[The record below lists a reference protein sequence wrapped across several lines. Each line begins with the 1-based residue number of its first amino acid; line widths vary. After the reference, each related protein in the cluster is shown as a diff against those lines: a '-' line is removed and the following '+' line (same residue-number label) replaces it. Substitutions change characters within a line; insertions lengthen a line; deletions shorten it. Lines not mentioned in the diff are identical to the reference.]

1 MNSIAWIAW
10 LEIMAALGGQNGLAV
25 RSRIIEEPTTE
36 IVSVAWSPDG
46 EGLAIGSEDGSIRL
60 WNLLKCR
67 RIATLDAKSE
77 EILPNIR
84 TLAWSPDSKTLAS
97 GSYDRSVRLWNVA
110 TGTCVATLDAR
121 SDWVSSVAWSP
132 DGNTLIS
139 VADGVVQLW
148 DVNAK
153 KEKAVLDIADDYIGC
168 VSWSPDG
175 KVFATGA
182 TSGTITI
189 WTADADRPVSSWSA
203 ETGEPVLSVGFSP
216 NGDTLASGD
225 GCRVVLWDVSR
236 GLRLRNLDGHSCE
249 FVYYAHGGYGGMY
262 IPAVTSVIFSP
273 DGSTL
278 ASASQDKTL
287 RLWSV
292 ATGKCIRAIDFSPK
306 SVESMAWNP
315 HLGILASVNGD
326 NEVTLWRT
334 DGIGSSAKSTS
345 PCGHRQQWRSPG
357 LHRPW
362 GKRQRGYLRYW

>member
-10 LEIMAALGGQNGLAV
+10 LEMMAALGGQNGLVV
-25 RSRIIEEPTTE
+25 RSRIVEEPTTE

-60 WNLLKCR
+60 WSLLKCR

-77 EILPNIR
+77 ELLTDIR

-97 GSYDRSVRLWNVA
+97 GSYDGSVRFWNVA

-139 VADGVVQLW
+139 VADGVVRLW
-148 DVNAK
+148 DVNTK
-153 KEKAVLDIADDYIGC
+153 KEKAVLDIADEYIGC

-175 KVFATGA
+175 RVFATGA

-189 WTADADRPVSSWSA
+189 WTTDADRPVSSWSA
-203 ETGEPVLSVGFSP
+203 ETGGPVLSVAFSP

-249 FVYYAHGGYGGMY
+249 FVIYSHGAYGGMY

-292 ATGKCIRAIDFSPK
+292 ATGKCIHAIDVSPK

-315 HLGILASVNGD
+315 RHAVLASVSGG
-326 NEVTLWRT
+326 NEVILWST
-334 DGIGSSAKSTS
+334 NGTCTSAQSTS
-345 PCGHRQQWRSPG
+345 PHRHGQQSRRPW
-357 LHRPW
+357 LHRFW
-362 GKRQRGYLRYW
+362 EKRQSGYLRNW